1 VVAEF
6 ATGVAL
12 AIDFGSSN
20 TAAAF
25 RDRHGYVQEIRL
37 STAGSLMP
45 SAVFYDGSRFL
56 VGRTALQ
63 TAFTSPE
70 AFEPSPKRRLA
81 DREVFLAGRMIA
93 VTEMVAA
100 VFAEVL
106 ARASQVMAAAPDV
119 VIVTHPDQWS
129 APLQQLLAQS
139 ACAGGVDRNRLRLV
153 SESQAAAWFYAMSA
167 PAMAVGARLV
177 VFDFGAGTCDVAVLE
192 RQPDHSFA
200 VIASDGLD
208 GLGGHDLDARIQ
220 AWVRRQLAA
229 SDPVLL
235 AEVNDSAAIATRLA
249 LNDRIRDAK
258 EALSEA
264 SSAAIMVAATAN
276 TQVLQLTRD
285 EFDELIGPDIDR
297 AVGLAT
303 RVMADAQQR
312 RPSDQTPTIYLTG
325 GSSQIPLVHSRLAK
339 LAPVGVL
346 GDPKMVVAQGALY
359 TPEAAPASP
368 PPPPSITSVT
378 ATTPS
383 PTATTATLV
392 SPHTQQPPHVSE
404 TRRTRWRALV
414 GPGLVGII
422 FAAVLGLF
430 AWGASEKQS
439 TPARSPA
446 HPPTAAGPLVPPA
459 KLASLLLSTG
469 QINGLMNSTGMQGNA
484 ISNQLTATSDKVAVE
499 GCLGSLYGS
508 QPSVYAGSG
517 YSAVSDQFLTEYSGN
532 NAQGSVEQ
540 TAVGFASANAAR
552 AFFTESLNNWKAC
565 AGVVVPITST
575 NTDGTTATSS
585 WTIQG
590 VKTVGS
596 AISQTL
602 TTAGAGFSCQH
613 GLQAVNNVIVDVT
626 ACGHSITNQG
636 ADIAATMAAKA
647 TA

>member
-1 VVAEF
+1 MVAEF

-63 TAFTSPE
+63 AAFTSPE

-81 DREVFLAGRMIA
+81 DREVFLAGSMIA
-93 VTEMVAA
+93 ATEMVAA

-129 APLQQLLAQS
+129 APLQRLLAQS
-139 ACAGGVDRNRLRLV
+139 ACAGGVDRNRLRMV
-153 SESQAAAWFYAMSA
+153 SEAQAAAWFYAMSA
-167 PAMAVGARLV
+167 PDMAVGARLV

-208 GLGGHDLDARIQ
+208 GLGGHDLDARVQ

-303 RVMADAQQR
+303 RVMAEAQQR

-368 PPPPSITSVT
+368 PQPPSVTSVT
-378 ATTPS
+378 ATTP
-383 PTATTATLV
+383 PPAATTATLV
-392 SPHTQQPPHVSE
+392 GPHPPHP
-404 TRRTRWRALV
+404 TTTPPR
-414 GPGLVGII
+414 
-422 FAAVLGLF
+422 
-430 AWGASEKQS
+430 WGA
-439 TPARSPA
+439 TSPA
-446 HPPTAAGPLVPPA
+446 LPFDARRAALAIPIRHTVIVTARCPATGMDSTWARACTPPPWKTRSLGTPVRRPGGRGRPGHLVRLAQTGPAEPEQFRTGARPTAAHHHLTFDQLQSPTAQLTTHRLRPRRLQSARSSSRRAGHRGLRPKFRPRRPHGRA
-459 KLASLLLSTG
+459 LLS
-469 QINGLMNSTGMQGNA
+469 IR
-484 ISNQLTATSDKVAVE
+484 D
-499 GCLGSLYGS
+499 
-508 QPSVYAGSG
+508 
-517 YSAVSDQFLTEYSGN
+517 
-532 NAQGSVEQ
+532 
-540 TAVGFASANAAR
+540 
-552 AFFTESLNNWKAC
+552 
-565 AGVVVPITST
+565 
-575 NTDGTTATSS
+575 
-585 WTIQG
+585 
-590 VKTVGS
+590 
-596 AISQTL
+596 
-602 TTAGAGFSCQH
+602 
-613 GLQAVNNVIVDVT
+613 
-626 ACGHSITNQG
+626 
-636 ADIAATMAAKA
+636 
-647 TA
+647 

>member
-1 VVAEF
+1 
-6 ATGVAL
+6 

-25 RDRHGYVQEIRL
+25 RDRHGYVQELRL
-37 STAGSLMP
+37 SAAGSLMP

-63 TAFTSPE
+63 AAFTSPE

-81 DREVFLAGRMIA
+81 DREVFLAGSMIA

-119 VIVTHPDQWS
+119 VVVTHPDQWS
-129 APLQQLLAQS
+129 APLQQLLAES

-153 SESQAAAWFYAMSA
+153 SEAQAAAWFYAMSA
-167 PAMAVGARLV
+167 PDMAVGARLV

-264 SSAAIMVAATAN
+264 SSAAIVVAATAD

-297 AVGLAT
+297 AVGLT
-303 RVMADAQQR
+303 KRVMAEAHQR

-359 TPEAAPASP
+359 TPEAAPAAP
-368 PPPPSITSVT
+368 PQPPSVTSVSAT
-378 ATTPS
+378 APTPA
-383 PTATTATLV
+383 ATTATLV
-392 SPHTQQPPHVSE
+392 GPPPTHTQQPPHVKVA
-404 TRRTRWRALV
+404 RRSRWWALA
-414 GPGLVGII
+414 GRGLVGII
-422 FAAVLGLF
+422 FAAVLALF
-430 AWGASEKQS
+430 AWGVSEKQS

-446 HPPTAAGPLVPPA
+446 RPPTPAGPLVAPA
-459 KLASLLLSTG
+459 KLASLLLSSG
-469 QINGLMNSTGMQGNA
+469 QINGLMNSITMQGPG
-484 ISNQLTATSDKVAVE
+484 ISNHLTATSDQVANHE
-499 GCLGSLYGS
+499 CLGSLYGS

-517 YSAVSDQFLTEYSGN
+517 YIAVSDQFLTGSSAN
-532 NAQGSVEQ
+532 NMQASLEQ
-540 TAVGFASANAAR
+540 TAVGFPSADAAR
-552 AFFTESLNNWKAC
+552 AFFTTLLDGWQAC
-565 AGVVVPITST
+565 VGHVVPITSR
-575 NTDGTTATSS
+575 NADGTSATSS
-585 WTIQG
+585 WTIQE
-590 VKTVGS
+590 VKTVDT
-596 AISQTL
+596 AISQIL

-613 GLQAVNNVIVDVT
+613 GLQAVHNVVVDVT

-636 ADIAATMAAKA
+636 ADIAAAIAAKA
-647 TA
+647 TTGN